1 MTQSLTDWL
10 QQSRVV
16 VVAVD
21 RAQQRVRVRG
31 EGDTCSDLACADTT
45 LVMTDDGPAG
55 LEALNAGDIIR
66 VQPPATPG
74 AAQRI
79 VVVRRVWEE
88 LTSPEW

>member
-10 QQSRVV
+10 QQTRMV

-21 RAQQRVRVRG
+21 PEQRRVRVRAEADG
-31 EGDTCSDLACADTT
+31 CSDLACADTT
-45 LVMTDDGPAG
+45 VVMTEDGPAG
-55 LEALNAGDIIR
+55 LEALNAGDVIR
-66 VQPPATPG
+66 LDASPG
-74 AAQRI
+74 APQRI

>member
-10 QQSRVV
+10 QQSRMV

-21 RAQQRVRVRG
+21 PVLRRVRVRG
-31 EGDTCSDLACADTT
+31 EGAICSDLACADTT
-45 LVMTDDGPAG
+45 LVMTEDGPAG
-55 LEALNAGDIIR
+55 LETLNAGDIVR
-66 VQPPATPG
+66 VEPSPG
-74 AAQRI
+74 ATQRI